1 MTGTPGS
8 SYDWRGLRQHPVV
21 HFMLI
26 GLVLF
31 GLNALRQGNGPPD
44 DEAAIQIDRP
54 RLEALAGIWK
64 AQFGRRPTETELTTV
79 ARTWAVEEMRVREAR
94 RMGLD
99 RDDSV
104 IRRRLAQKYEFLVNN
119 PANLVTPS
127 DDVLRKYLAEH
138 GDRYAGPSRYSFQQV
153 FFSSDRGQKAA
164 FNAAQ
169 AALAHPDPA
178 KGDAFPGPP
187 VEHNATEEE
196 VRQDFGSNF
205 ASALPRLR
213 PGVWEGPVESG
224 FGFHLVKV
232 TAKNALAPPKF
243 GEVRGQ
249 VLADWLADASQEAS
263 VKAGA
268 DLERRY
274 HVSLDAKAVRIVVG
288 SKP

>member
-1 MTGTPGS
+1 MTGTSGLS
-8 SYDWRGLRQHPVV
+8 FDWRSLRTHPIV
-21 HFMLI
+21 HFALI
-26 GLVLF
+26 GCVLF

-64 AQFGRRPTETELTTV
+64 AQFGRPPTEAELTTV

-119 PANLVTPS
+119 PANLATPP
-127 DDVLRKYLAEH
+127 DDVLRKYLADH
-138 GDRYAGPSRYSFQQV
+138 ADRYAGPSRYSFEQV

-164 FNAAQ
+164 FSAAQ
-169 AALAHPDPA
+169 GAVAHPEAA
-178 KGDAFPGPP
+178 KGDAVPGAP

-224 FGFHLVKV
+224 FGFHLVKI
-232 TAKNALAPPKF
+232 TAKRALAPPRF
-243 GEVRGQ
+243 EDVRGQ
-249 VLADWLADASQEAS
+249 VLADWLADAAQQAAQ
-263 VKAGA
+263 KAGA

-274 HVSLDAKAVRIVVG
+274 RVSLDARVLRGVVG
-288 SKP
+288 SRP

>member
-1 MTGTPGS
+1 MTETPGS
-8 SYDWRGLRQHPVV
+8 SFDWSRLRKHPVV
-21 HFMLI
+21 HFALI
-26 GLVLF
+26 GCVLF
-31 GLNALRQGNGPPD
+31 GLNTLRQGNALPD
-44 DEAAIQIDRP
+44 DEAAIRIDRP

-64 AQFGRRPTETELTTV
+64 GQFGRRPTETELTTV

-119 PANLVTPS
+119 PANLATPS
-127 DDVLRKYLAEH
+127 DDVLRKYLADH
-138 GDRYAGPSRYSFQQV
+138 ADRYAGPSRYSFEQV
-153 FFSSDRGQKAA
+153 FFSSDRGQRAA

-169 AALAHPDPA
+169 GALAHPDAA
-178 KGDAFPGPP
+178 KGDAFPGAP
-187 VEHNATEEE
+187 VGRNVTEEE

-232 TAKNALAPPKF
+232 TAKKALAPSKF

-268 DLERRY
+268 VLERRY
-274 HVSLDAKAVRIVVG
+274 HVSLDAKAVRAVVG
-288 SKP
+288 AKP

>member
-1 MTGTPGS
+1 MTGTSGLS
-8 SYDWRGLRQHPVV
+8 FDWRSLRTHPIV
-21 HFMLI
+21 HFALI
-26 GLVLF
+26 GCVLF

-64 AQFGRRPTETELTTV
+64 AQFGRPPTEAELTTV

-119 PANLVTPS
+119 PANLATPP
-127 DDVLRKYLAEH
+127 DDVLRKYLADH
-138 GDRYAGPSRYSFQQV
+138 ADRYAGPSRYSFEQV

-164 FNAAQ
+164 FSAAQ
-169 AALAHPDPA
+169 GAVAHPEAA
-178 KGDAFPGPP
+178 KGDAFPGAP

-224 FGFHLVKV
+224 FGFHLVKI
-232 TAKNALAPPKF
+232 TAKRALAPPRF
-243 GEVRGQ
+243 EDVRGQ
-249 VLADWLADASQEAS
+249 VLADWLADAAQQAAQ
-263 VKAGA
+263 KAGA

-274 HVSLDAKAVRIVVG
+274 RVSLDARVLRGVVG
-288 SKP
+288 SRP